1 MNEAIEYLQRTRSS
15 DRSDSRGTNLYRT
28 KGFNGGEVLVPID
41 VDESS
46 DPYLKLT
53 SDAAVRD
60 YYLQNGYVVVRNV
73 IPTELCRVA
82 MGAFESQLKG
92 FKGHL
97 YRQPSSGK
105 AERHKFTTNGYVENS
120 ILNVHDLRSAQFGA
134 FKEASLQ
141 VLTHENLQ
149 RRLKAFLG
157 EPGALVQS
165 MYFEGNPS
173 TWPHQDTYYL
183 DSEHIGSLVA
193 AWVAV
198 EDIRPGAGRFY
209 VYPGSHKIDIK
220 KNGGDFDIAF
230 NHERYKNLT
239 VAVIERHNLTLHA
252 PALRQGDVLFWNS
265 KTIHG
270 SLPTTQS
277 EYSRSS
283 FTGHYIPE
291 SHRFL
296 QFQSRIRKF
305 RNQMVN
311 KMRVDHP
318 KDQDQLGNRL
328 MFGLETTFPRAF
340 QALKNVA
347 IKIVTH

>member
-1 MNEAIEYLQRTRSS
+1 MTDVN
-15 DRSDSRGTNLYRT
+15 DNWYRT
-28 KGFNGGEVLVPID
+28 KGFNGSEALVPID
-41 VDESS
+41 VDEQT
-46 DPYLKLT
+46 DPYLKLN
-53 SDAAVRD
+53 SAAAIRD
-60 YYLQNGYVVVRNV
+60 YYLENGYVVVRNV
-73 IPTELCRVA
+73 IPKELCRVA
-82 MGAFESQLKG
+82 MRTFEEQLKG
-92 FKGHL
+92 FRGHL

-105 AERHKFTTNGYVENS
+105 AETHKFTKYGHVENS
-120 ILNVHDLRSAQFGA
+120 ILNVHDLRSTQFGA
-134 FKEASLQ
+134 FKANSLQ

-149 RRLKAFLG
+149 NALKTILG

-183 DSEHIGSLVA
+183 DSEKIGSLVA

-198 EDIRPGAGRFY
+198 EDIKPGAGRFY
-209 VYPGSHKIDIK
+209 IYPGSHKIDIK

-230 NHERYKNLT
+230 NHERYKSLT
-239 VAVIERHNLTLHA
+239 VSVIEKHNLKLHA

-270 SLPTTQS
+270 SLPTTQF
-277 EYSRSS
+277 EHSRSS

-296 QFQSRIRKF
+296 QFQSRIKKF

-311 KMRVDHP
+311 KMRVNHP

-328 MFGLETTFPRAF
+328 IFELETKFPRAF